1 VSVALFF
8 YVNLQ
13 ILNTP
18 KKKIMPGKSMEKL
31 TTLESCSE
39 AIQSM
44 EHSDT
49 FSPKMN
55 RILDQIDKLQKKRS
69 LISDILLQKFTD
81 TEMSYQKFK
90 TIVDSAESVMHLNIR
105 SILNR
110 IYAFDEEEYA
120 ELVSGRSGLSQGIAE
135 QKLAIFNDY
144 ISFVDKAVED
154 NDEILLKI
162 DRLLMEISK
171 FNSLDAGE
179 LENMPAMKEL
189 DSLISDTKWYR

>member
-1 VSVALFF
+1 MDKGRIGKLAAFNGLLLLANVAVFSQAFLGVRLFGQGALQSAVGFAFLTVSVALFF

-31 TTLESCSE
+31 TTLESCRE
-39 AIQSM
+39 AIQGM

-90 TIVDSAESVMHLNIR
+90 TIVDSAESVMHLNVR

-120 ELVSGRSGLSQGIAE
+120 ELVNGRSGLRS
-135 QKLAIFNDY
+135 K
-144 ISFVDKAVED
+144 S
-154 NDEILLKI
+154 LLN
-162 DRLLMEISK
+162 RS
-171 FNSLDAGE
+171 
-179 LENMPAMKEL
+179 
-189 DSLISDTKWYR
+189 